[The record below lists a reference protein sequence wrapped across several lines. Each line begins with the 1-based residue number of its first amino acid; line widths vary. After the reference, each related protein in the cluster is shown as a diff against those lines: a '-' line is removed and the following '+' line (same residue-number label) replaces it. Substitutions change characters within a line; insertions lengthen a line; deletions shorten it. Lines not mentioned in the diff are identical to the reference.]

1 LALDGGVTN
10 SLLVITGATGAGKT
24 SILSEA
30 SDILA
35 LRHIVH
41 AAIDVD
47 ALGLAFIPPFA
58 NNDDAMYA
66 NLRCVCKNYAALG
79 VQRFL
84 LARAVEDRGQ
94 LEVWRNATSATET
107 VVCRLISSI
116 ETMQR
121 RIQIRETGVLGQQYI
136 DRVAKLNLIL
146 DHARLEGFR

>member
-1 LALDGGVTN
+1 
-10 SLLVITGATGAGKT
+10 
-24 SILSEA
+24 
-30 SDILA
+30 
-35 LRHIVH
+35 
-41 AAIDVD
+41 
-47 ALGLAFIPPFA
+47 
-58 NNDDAMYA
+58 MYA

-121 RIQIRETGVLGQQYI
+121 RIQIRETGVLRQQYI

-146 DHARLEGFR
+146 DHARLEGFSVTNENRSLTDVAFEMLVNARWISN